1 MADLF
6 GWPFTQREQSHSM
19 NKDIIAIVGAGTG
32 GHAIIETLLK
42 IPSAEIRYVY
52 DINQNASGILLAQK
66 HNIPCFFDSEY
77 SQIAHNDSI
86 DVIFEVTGNKE
97 ILAYLKT
104 IRSEKTNLIA
114 ASSTKIIFHLLE
126 TQGHITEKLEEY
138 KNDLEKMIASRTDEL
153 AKTNKNLVVKCQEF
167 EQLNEKLQQINN
179 EKTKYLLQATH
190 QLKAPFAAI
199 QSYTDL
205 IIEGFT
211 GEISDKTMDVVKK
224 IKTRCELLSSSIK
237 EMLELAN
244 LKSYVT
250 DNVKIEKVNIKQVVD
265 KIIEQ
270 HQATAGSHNIKIEKH
285 YPAQELFVYGN
296 SGQTEIA
303 LSILVDNA
311 INYSFD
317 DGAIEVNVIT
327 EQQNVIVEVKDFG
340 IGIPSQNL
348 EKIFKEYFRCNNAVK
363 KNENGSGLGLAIV
376 AEIAAINNYTIQV
389 ASEEN
394 RGSSFFIS
402 MPLV

>member
-1 MADLF
+1 MLCPLPISVLILQLIYYITYALKCKEQFSLKMADLF

-224 IKTRCELLSSSIK
+224 IKTR
-237 EMLELAN
+237 
-244 LKSYVT
+244 
-250 DNVKIEKVNIKQVVD
+250 
-265 KIIEQ
+265 
-270 HQATAGSHNIKIEKH
+270 
-285 YPAQELFVYGN
+285 
-296 SGQTEIA
+296 
-303 LSILVDNA
+303 
-311 INYSFD
+311 
-317 DGAIEVNVIT
+317 
-327 EQQNVIVEVKDFG
+327 
-340 IGIPSQNL
+340 
-348 EKIFKEYFRCNNAVK
+348 
-363 KNENGSGLGLAIV
+363 
-376 AEIAAINNYTIQV
+376 
-389 ASEEN
+389 
-394 RGSSFFIS
+394 
-402 MPLV
+402 